1 MAGQV
6 PSPSGKAT
14 SPTPCRQV
22 RPFLVST
29 QSHVLEEK
37 GRLFE
42 DAKRVRAGA
51 MFRRYRIIL
60 GDRVRVRWPTFQALE
75 EENWWFLGK
84 WATWFFG
91 GTVAHT

>member
-1 MAGQV
+1 M
-6 PSPSGKAT
+6 
-14 SPTPCRQV
+14 

-51 MFRRYRIIL
+51 MSRRHRIIC
-60 GDRVRVRWPTFQALE
+60 
-75 EENWWFLGK
+75 
-84 WATWFFG
+84 G
-91 GTVAHT
+91 GQSQSEMADLAKL